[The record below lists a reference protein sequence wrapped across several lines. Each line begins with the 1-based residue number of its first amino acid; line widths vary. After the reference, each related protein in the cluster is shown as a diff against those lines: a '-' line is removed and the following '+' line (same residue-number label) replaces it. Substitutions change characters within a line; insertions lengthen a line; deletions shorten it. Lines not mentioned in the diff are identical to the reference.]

1 MVPVTSLWMPI
12 VLSAVFVFIVSSI
25 VHMVLPFHRG
35 DFRTMPKE
43 DEVMSALR
51 GFHIPPGDYMMPKP
65 NGPADMRSPAFI
77 EKMTKGPV
85 AIMTFRQPGPPSMGG
100 NLVQW
105 FLFSVVVSLFSGYIA
120 ARAVGPGSDYL
131 HVFRFVGTSAFL
143 AYGIGQWPVSIW
155 YSRSWAT
162 TMKGTFDGLVYALVT
177 AGTFGWLWPKM

>member
-35 DFRTMPKE
+35 DFKTMPKE
-43 DEVMSALR
+43 DEVMNALR

-65 NGPADMRSPAFI
+65 NSPADMRSPGFI

-85 AIMTFRQPGPPSMGG
+85 AIMTFRQPQPPAMGS

-120 ARAVGPGSDYL
+120 ARAVGPGTSYL
-131 HVFRFVGTSAFL
+131 EVFRFVGTSAFL

-162 TMKGTFDGLVYALVT
+162 TIKGTFDGLLYALVT